1 MAELNSLGFYNDSG
15 RAERY
20 HQKKGFAPERTA
32 RMREVMLDLL
42 TTLTSPQSTLLE
54 LGAGTG
60 LFTEKLLRSNHF
72 REIYVTEGAPAM
84 LQVAQQAL
92 EPERTLLHFA
102 RLDFTTGWPGMFAG
116 LGFEAI
122 TSSIAL
128 HHAADKLHL
137 FQQIFSML
145 KPQGV
150 FVLGDHMAGASAWT
164 ENLVKRE
171 RAIIRLGR
179 ENKENDEQ
187 LQEIMKRDE
196 EIGRKEG
203 NLCESVAQYQYYLN
217 RCGFED
223 GECIW
228 RDYWLAV
235 FVARKPG

>member
-1 MAELNSLGFYNDSG
+1 MPELNSLSFFNDSG

-20 HQKKGFAPERTA
+20 HQRKGFAPERTE

-42 TTLTSPQSTLLE
+42 TTLTSSQSTLLE

-60 LFTEKLLRSNHF
+60 LFTEKLLKSNHF
-72 REIYVTEGAPAM
+72 REIYATDGAPAM
-84 LQVAQQAL
+84 LQVARQAL
-92 EPERTLLHFA
+92 EAEQILLHFVQ
-102 RLDFTTGWPGMFAG
+102 LDFTTDWSGLFAG
-116 LGFEAI
+116 MVFDGI

-137 FQQIFSML
+137 FQQIFSLL

-150 FVLGDHMAGASAWT
+150 FVLGDHMTGASAWT
-164 ENLVKRE
+164 EHFIKRE

-187 LQEIMKRDE
+187 LQEIMLMDE
-196 EIGRKEG
+196 ERGRKEG
-203 NLCESVAQYQYYLN
+203 NLCESIAQYQLYLN
-217 RCGFED
+217 QSGFED
-223 GECIW
+223 VECIW

>member
-1 MAELNSLGFYNDSG
+1 MSELNSLGFYNDSG

-84 LQVAQQAL
+84 LQVARQAL
-92 EPERTLLHFA
+92 EAERTLLHFA
-102 RLDFTTGWPGMFAG
+102 RLDFTTGWTGMFAG

-150 FVLGDHMAGASAWT
+150 FVLGDHMTGASAWT

-203 NLCESVAQYQYYLN
+203 NRCESVAQYQYYLKSM
-217 RCGFED
+217 
-223 GECIW
+223 
-228 RDYWLAV
+228 WL
-235 FVARKPG
+235 